1 MSKQSMFSILSNER
15 RRRLETLDDKLSQA
29 ETIEILNKYVQQ
41 LVNSEFKWQQ
51 IREIVVSALTGHY
64 RREKKRKLNKKPKY
78 RSGAD
83 SLKARVERKL
93 VEKYNW
99 FRIKRKI

>member
-1 MSKQSMFSILSNER
+1 MSKQSMFSILSNEL

-64 RREKKRKLNKKPKY
+64 RREKKRKLKKKPKY
-78 RSGAD
+78 RCGAD

-93 VEKYNW
+93 VEKYN
-99 FRIKRKI
+99 